1 MMDVQRVALISP
13 MWLNIENPYPPLGI
27 AYLAAVME
35 KNNYYDVRIFD
46 FSLYSEKDLDIKINE
61 VVDFQPDIVGI
72 TCMTNTYSNALEIA
86 KRLKKRLDVP
96 IVAGGPHPSIYPK
109 DTLKNP
115 EIDFVVIGEGEYTA
129 LELLQARRYGFKN
142 VKGLGY
148 KEDGNIFVNQR
159 RPYIGNQDELPHPA
173 RHLLDME
180 AYSLLTPWGE
190 KMATIM
196 SSRGC
201 PYACTYC
208 FKGLFG
214 RKYRA
219 RSPEHVLEE
228 ILELKNKFGYSCFYF
243 IDDLF
248 TFDTDRVEKICSLIH
263 ERNLKISWQCLA
275 RVDRIEYDMLKAMN
289 AAGCFKIHLGIESG
303 NAKVLEGIKKS
314 IKLHQV
320 RETVENCK
328 NVGIE
333 TKGYFMLGL
342 PGDTEETMRETITF
356 AYNLDLDETM
366 FSITTPFPGTD
377 MWDALPESEKSHLTE
392 LFDNAYYYASREE
405 IPLMYNM
412 SKESDK
418 KLLEMLKLA
427 EEMQFLKRLERK
439 YGKLIG
445 HVAFGLLK
453 FYLLNLFT
461 KYFFITRN
469 KIRRKIKAIIN
480 HY

>member
-1 MMDVQRVALISP
+1 
-13 MWLNIENPYPPLGI
+13 
-27 AYLAAVME
+27 
-35 KNNYYDVRIFD
+35 
-46 FSLYSEKDLDIKINE
+46 
-61 VVDFQPDIVGI
+61 
-72 TCMTNTYSNALEIA
+72 MTNTYSNALEIA
-86 KRLKKRLDVP
+86 KRLKKHLDIP
-96 IVAGGPHPSIYPK
+96 IISGGPHTTIYPT

-115 EIDFVVIGEGEYTA
+115 EIDFVVIGEGEYTT
-129 LELLQARRYGFKN
+129 LELLQSNRYEFKN

-148 KEDGNIFVNQR
+148 REDGNMFINQQ
-159 RPYIGNQDELPHPA
+159 RPYIGNLDALPFPA

-180 AYSLLTPWGE
+180 AYLLSSPWGE

-214 RKYRA
+214 SKYRV
-219 RSPEHVLEE
+219 RSPENILEE
-228 ILELKNKFGYSCFYF
+228 ILELKNRFGYTCFYF

-248 TFDTDRVEKICSLIH
+248 TFDTERVKKICSSIH
-263 ERNLKISWQCLA
+263 EKNLKIGWQCLA
-275 RVDRIEYDMLKAMN
+275 RVDRVEYDMLQAMKAS
-289 AAGCFKIHLGIESG
+289 GCFKIHLGIESG
-303 NAKVLEGIKKS
+303 NAKVLEGIKKH

-328 NVGIE
+328 KVGIK

-377 MWDALPESEKSHLTE
+377 MWDAVPDSEKIYLAE
-392 LFDNAYYYASREE
+392 LFDRAYYYTSRED

-418 KLLEMLKLA
+418 KLLEMLRLA
-427 EEMQFLKRLERK
+427 EEMQLMKHLERK

-445 HVAFGLLK
+445 HLAFGLLK

-469 KIRRKIKAIIN
+469 KIRSKIKEIISR
-480 HY
+480 